1 MKENKNHWYD
11 GWFYDKFIAPNQDR
25 LFGKIRNLIEP
36 NSKIIDVG
44 CGTGRFPLFI
54 ADNCKS
60 VKGID
65 LSGRNIARANFN
77 LSQNPRDN
85 ISFEHKRLE
94 DIIKE
99 NKEHFDYAVSTYV
112 IHEIEEAER
121 INLLKE
127 MATISDKIILGD
139 YLFPVKRGFWYVLN
153 EVVEFAAGRNHYRNY
168 KNFMA
173 NGGIHKLAIETGL
186 KIIIEIKNKPL
197 TSHIIVL
204 SK

>member
-1 MKENKNHWYD
+1 MISAASFSEISGSFTVRCN
-11 GWFYDKFIAPNQDR
+11 
-25 LFGKIRNLIEP
+25 GKPRYCTPHSTSMFASAISLIP
-36 NSKIIDVG
+36 AIW
-44 CGTGRFPLFI
+44 
-54 ADNCKS
+54 
-60 VKGID
+60 
-65 LSGRNIARANFN
+65 
-77 LSQNPRDN
+77 
-85 ISFEHKRLE
+85 
-94 DIIKE
+94 
-99 NKEHFDYAVSTYV
+99 
-112 IHEIEEAER
+112 

-186 KIIIEIKNKPL
+186 KIITEIKNKPL

>member
-1 MKENKNHWYD
+1 VKENKNHWYD

-65 LSGRNIARANFN
+65 LSNRNIARANFN
-77 LSQNPRDN
+77 LSPNPRDN
-85 ISFEHKRLE
+85 ISFEHKRVE

-127 MATISDKIILGD
+127 MATIADKIILGD
-139 YLFPVKRGFWYVLN
+139 YLFPVKRGFWSVLN

-186 KIIIEIKNKPL
+186 KIITEIKNKPL

>member
-1 MKENKNHWYD
+1 VKENKNHWYD

-65 LSGRNIARANFN
+65 LSNRNIARANFN
-77 LSQNPRDN
+77 LSPNPRDN
-85 ISFEHKRLE
+85 ISFEHKRVE

-121 INLLKE
+121 IILLKE
-127 MATISDKIILGD
+127 MATIADKIIIGD
-139 YLFPVKRGFWYVLN
+139 YLFPAKRGFWYVLN

-173 NGGIHKLAIETGL
+173 NGGIYKLAIETGL
-186 KIIIEIKNKPL
+186 KIITEIKNKPL

>member
-11 GWFYDKFIAPNQDR
+11 GWFYDQFIAPNQDR
-25 LFGKIRNLIEP
+25 LFGEIRNLIEP

-54 ADNCKS
+54 ADNCES

-127 MATISDKIILGD
+127 MATIADKIILGD
-139 YLFPVKRGFWYVLN
+139 YLFPAKRGFWYVLN

-186 KIIIEIKNKPL
+186 KIITEIKNKPL